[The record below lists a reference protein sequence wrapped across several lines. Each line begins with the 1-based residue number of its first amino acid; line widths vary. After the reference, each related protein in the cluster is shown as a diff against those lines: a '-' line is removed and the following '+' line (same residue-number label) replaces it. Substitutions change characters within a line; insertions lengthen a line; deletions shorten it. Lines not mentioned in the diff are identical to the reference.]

1 MDSLLKNP
9 AILQLRKLHKEAII
23 LKEHHDKKSDKE
35 AILAHERLYLN
46 EFEQLKNI
54 IPAEVLKTGNLFK
67 NTAWIK
73 TYNKKKQPALS
84 YKDLKDI
91 CLVDIF
97 VVEEKL
103 LEYLSKKT
111 LETIT
116 SLFS

>member
-1 MDSLLKNP
+1 MESLLKNP

-23 LKEHHDKKSDKE
+23 LKEYHDKKLDKE
-35 AILAHERLYLN
+35 AILAQEKFYLN
-46 EFEQLKNI
+46 EFDELKNI
-54 IPAEVLKTGNLFK
+54 IPEHVLKTGKLLK
-67 NTAWIK
+67 NTSWIR

-84 YKDLKDI
+84 YKDLKEI

-111 LETIT
+111 LDTIT
-116 SLFS
+116 SLFN